1 MFISEVGRGLG
12 ADGVWDG
19 AAKDRVVSTACS
31 LGVESRA
38 GFLGTGGA
46 GLRLTLE
53 VDDAMDAWL
62 GELGSWRALAGGAP
76 FEAARETDEV

>member
-1 MFISEVGRGLG
+1 MVISAVGRGLG
-12 ADGVWDG
+12 ADGGWDG
-19 AAKDRVVSTACS
+19 AAEDRIVPTACS

-53 VDDAMDAWL
+53 VDGAMGAWL
-62 GELGSWRALAGGAP
+62 GELGSCRGGAP